1 VNVPENVPRSATGN
15 VPQNDFTGGNIF
27 SDSMLYDII
36 EDNVDD
42 GVIFDDDIMADW
54 KKEEE
59 EEEEEEEED
68 ISDSDL
74 FEDDSSAK
82 NIPQR
87 ALSLLK
93 HIKYFNDHKGQSKN
107 EKGKEDTEAN
117 KIKNRK
123 GGGNNDENE
132 DEDEHMIEYEQN
144 NKHVNERC
152 WTSDERYSVTEVS
165 DFNTIDDLNIE
176 T

>member
-1 VNVPENVPRSATGN
+1 
-15 VPQNDFTGGNIF
+15 
-27 SDSMLYDII
+27 MLYDII

-42 GVIFDDDIMADW
+42 GVIFDDDIIADW
-54 KKEEE
+54 KKEE

-74 FEDDSSAK
+74 FGDDSSAK

-107 EKGKEDTEAN
+107 EKEKEDTEAN

-123 GGGNNDENE
+123 GGDNNDENE
-132 DEDEHMIEYEQN
+132 NENENEDERMIEYERN
-144 NKHVNERC
+144 NKHVSERC

>member
-1 VNVPENVPRSATGN
+1 MVNN
-15 VPQNDFTGGNIF
+15 F
-27 SDSMLYDII
+27 I

-42 GVIFDDDIMADW
+42 GIIFDDDIMADW
-54 KKEEE
+54 K
-59 EEEEEEEED
+59 EEEEED

-74 FEDDSSAK
+74 FREDSSAK

-93 HIKYFNDHKGQSKN
+93 HIKYFNDHKGRSKN
-107 EKGKEDTEAN
+107 EKEKEAN

-123 GGGNNDENE
+123 GGGDNDENE
-132 DEDEHMIEYEQN
+132 DEDEHMIEYKHN

-176 T
+176 I